1 LGKMVSGKLP
11 VSTQTLQYTANILK
25 VSEIDG
31 WQIHGKTGMGYPKK
45 LDGSLNRDQQIGWF
59 VGWAS
64 KPGKQLIFVH
74 TVVQKPGKQFASLKA
89 KEEVLAAL
97 PAQLKKQ

>member
-1 LGKMVSGKLP
+1 
-11 VSTQTLQYTANILK
+11 
-25 VSEIDG
+25 
-31 WQIHGKTGMGYPKK
+31 MGYPKL

-64 KPGKQLIFVH
+64 KPGKQLIFDH

-89 KEEVLAAL
+89 KEEVFAAL
-97 PAQLKKQ
+97 PEQLKRL

>member
-1 LGKMVSGKLP
+1 MSGRP
-11 VSTQTLQYTANILK
+11 VSLSLLQSDK
-25 VSEIDG
+25 RPDG
-31 WQIHGKTGMGYPKK
+31 WRVHGKTGTGPLKGGPTY
-45 LDGSLNRDQQIGWF
+45 GWF

-74 TVVQKPGKQFASLKA
+74 TLVQKPGKQFASLKA

-97 PAQLKKQ
+97 PAKLKTL